1 MLPEDEQ
8 VYHRYLVA
16 KPAIVITEKDV
27 EKSYIDDRISLQD
40 YKDYKFPDR
49 KRIRELHAMHFPQP
63 YDEKLCVVCQNVNGS
78 GIIKCFNCPNYICK
92 KCVEIRF
99 LNEDTREGCF
109 LVMHRR
115 FCVKSGKILAIVP
128 SVVPEPGYLKELRH
142 YGRVA
147 ALDRI
152 EKANKGEVEE
162 VTHLLTYSLTHL
174 LTYSLTHLL
183 VYKEDE
189 EDEIDLEAIEAEK
202 ERLRLLQ
209 EEEERKL
216 RENPPEL
223 QHILHKL
230 EHKSKKFHHVRKEV
244 VKYQQKLDEK
254 GQHAE
259 SYYERIQRL
268 KDEDMV
274 KLVELKKSF
283 KEMIEKIQALKL
295 EGEPSKVAIR
305 DIKSMFVEIKF
316 MQEMTCLDDLDMKMS
331 EYHENERKKQE
342 EIIKAQE
349 EALQQQREEAQRKA
363 LEAQKLVEEKLKN
376 STVR

>member
-1 MLPEDEQ
+1 M
-8 VYHRYLVA
+8 
-16 KPAIVITEKDV
+16 
-27 EKSYIDDRISLQD
+27 
-40 YKDYKFPDR
+40 
-49 KRIRELHAMHFPQP
+49 
-63 YDEKLCVVCQNVNGS
+63 
-78 GIIKCFNCPNYICK
+78 
-92 KCVEIRF
+92 
-99 LNEDTREGCF
+99 
-109 LVMHRR
+109 
-115 FCVKSGKILAIVP
+115 
-128 SVVPEPGYLKELRH
+128 
-142 YGRVA
+142 
-147 ALDRI
+147 
-152 EKANKGEVEE
+152 
-162 VTHLLTYSLTHL
+162 
-174 LTYSLTHLL
+174 
-183 VYKEDE
+183 
-189 EDEIDLEAIEAEK
+189 
-202 ERLRLLQ
+202 LQ

-316 MQEMTCLDDLDMKMS
+316 MQEMTCLDDLNMKMS

-363 LEAQKLVEEKLKN
+363 QEAQKLIEEKLRN
-376 STVR
+376 STV